1 MPAWFKHLCAW
12 VVFASVSVIVKIA
25 EVQWQFDWVYP
36 IETYSKYFFAACIF
50 YASYAII
57 FKVFLDQ
64 KKYFLVILGLL
75 VLLFINGV
83 VRHFIFSSYVHLG
96 VFPMYSYNF
105 SQSFTIGIWWWY
117 QFSLLGFGY
126 YSLMKRIDT
135 DKKLHMAEKETYELQ
150 NRTLQLQS
158 ENLNLQ
164 NAKLIAEYNHLR
176 AQINPHFLFNT
187 LNTFYSNTE
196 PVLPETAKGI
206 MLLSDIMRYSLES
219 GETDG
224 KVSLREELTQLGNYV
239 ELMQLR
245 FDGQLKIE
253 GNLFPGGRL
262 QWPKETQKWR
272 ILPHLLITMAE
283 NAFKHGNN
291 REPFIINLYL
301 EGAQLHFI
309 FKNTIGMRKAETG
322 TGIGLKNMID
332 RLGFTYN
339 NNYRF
344 ESGITGSL
352 YTAELYIT
360 DNAALAAQDLNL
372 AS

>member
-1 MPAWFKHLCAW
+1 MTKGKYHILFWLVHTCYVFFVVYFRFPQFDKLDFLLYQGLLISIFYGNIFVFKYSANKKNIHLICGVTIVF
-12 VVFASVSVIVKIA
+12 VVFCVL
-25 EVQWQFDWVYP
+25 
-36 IETYSKYFFAACIF
+36 KYIHRF
-50 YASYAII
+50 
-57 FKVFLDQ
+57 VFLPSIGHLQFYEPFEIKEFVNDS
-64 KKYFLVILGLL
+64 
-75 VLLFINGV
+75 LFN
-83 VRHFIFSSYVHLG
+83 FIE
-96 VFPMYSYNF
+96 
-105 SQSFTIGIWWWY
+105 
-117 QFSLLGFGY
+117 
-126 YSLMKRIDT
+126 YSLYSIGYWYTLKAYLTER
-135 DKKLHMAEKETYELQ
+135 KLRKIEREKSKAEKEI
-150 NRTLQLQS
+150 
-158 ENLNLQ
+158 LNLQ

-253 GNLFPGGRL
+253 GNLFSGECI
-262 QWPKETQKWR
+262 QWPKDTQKWR

-301 EGAQLHFI
+301 EGTQLHFI

-339 NNYRF
+339 NNFRF
-344 ESGITGSL
+344 ESGVTGSL

-360 DNAALAAQDLNL
+360 DNATLAAQDLNL